1 MSIRTSFNP
10 MGTLGGELPPGYESV
25 ESVFLP
31 IGTLVRTTHTVSGFD
46 TYTVRAEVTSLPSD
60 LGGFGAYGHYPY
72 SFIAVRSSGGVYAGL
87 GSGYGGTAM
96 LLQDGSHNFIFTPT
110 QCRVDDTVIYAGTQ
124 LNSPRAWCLNA
135 FYFCNSYKSV
145 EMVFYGGTLERDG
158 TLIAKWVPCRR
169 KADDT
174 LHIYELGETP
184 GFLQIT
190 GPVLP
195 NAEL

>member
-1 MSIRTSFNP
+1 
-10 MGTLGGELPPGYESV
+10 MGTLGGALPPGYESV

-31 IGTLVRTTHTVSGFD
+31 IGTLVHTTHTVSGLD
-46 TYTVRAEVTSLPSD
+46 TYTVRAEVTSLPAD
-60 LGGFGAYGHYPY
+60 LGGFGANGHKPY
-72 SFIAVRSSGGVYAGL
+72 SFIAVRSSGHIYAGL
-87 GSGYGGTAM
+87 GSVYGGDV
-96 LLQDGSHNFIFTPT
+96 LLQDGPHNFIITPT
-110 QCRVDDTVIYAGTQ
+110 QCRVDDTVIYAGNQQ
-124 LNSPRAWCLNA
+124 LNSSEVWVLNA
-135 FYFCNSYKSV
+135 FHFYNSYRSV

-190 GPVLP
+190 GPVLI

>member
-72 SFIAVRSSGGVYAGL
+72 SFIAVRSSGDVYAGL
-87 GSGYGGTAM
+87 GSGYGGTVVR
-96 LLQDGSHNFIFTPT
+96 LQDGSHNFIITPT

-124 LNSPRAWCLNA
+124 LNSSEAWVLNA
-135 FYFCNSYKSV
+135 FHFYSSYQSV

>member
-46 TYTVRAEVTSLPSD
+46 TYTVRAEVTSLPSL
-60 LGGFGAYGHYPY
+60 LGGFGASGNSPF
-72 SFIAVRSSGGVYAGL
+72 SFIAVRSSGSTYAGL
-87 GSGYGGTAM
+87 GSYWGGTEV
-96 LLQDGSHNFIFTPT
+96 LLQDGSHNFIITPT
-110 QCRVDDTVIYAGTQ
+110 QCRVDDTVLYAGKQ
-124 LNSPRAWCLNA
+124 LKSSGAWGLNA
-135 FYFCNSYKSV
+135 FYYDGFYRSV